1 MKNVLKQKWPLAYG
15 ILHKCNIQFETVVA
29 SQCLASL
36 AFKSFSV
43 FRWRGRGV
51 EAAKNISFLRKIH
64 DFMRLPCIN

>member
-1 MKNVLKQKWPLAYG
+1 MCLKQKWPLAYG

-43 FRWRGRGV
+43 FRWRGEGD
-51 EAAKNISFLRKIH
+51 KGCKKYFFLN
-64 DFMRLPCIN
+64 P